1 MLRILAS
8 PVFILDQNE
17 KSALIYLPEKKQ
29 EILKYKGQQVAP
41 AELENVL
48 FAHPRVHEAAVI
60 GVPAPDD
67 PGNDL
72 PRAYVVIDDRG
83 KVTAEEIAEYVRAR
97 VAPYKRL
104 RGGVVF
110 VDEIPKNAVGKFLRR
125 DLRERAKREMRET
138 GAKL

>member
-1 MLRILAS
+1 MKCAG
-8 PVFILDQNE
+8 E
-17 KSALIYLPEKKQ
+17 KQCTDLSTRQ

-72 PRAYVVIDDRG
+72 LRAYVVVDDRD

-97 VAPYKRL
+97 VAPYKQLSRSQ
-104 RGGVVF
+104 
-110 VDEIPKNAVGKFLRR
+110 PC
-125 DLRERAKREMRET
+125 
-138 GAKL
+138 